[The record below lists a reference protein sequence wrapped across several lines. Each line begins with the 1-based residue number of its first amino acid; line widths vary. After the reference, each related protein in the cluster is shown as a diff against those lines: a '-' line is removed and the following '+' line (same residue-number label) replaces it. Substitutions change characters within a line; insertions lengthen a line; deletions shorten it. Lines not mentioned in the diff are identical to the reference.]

1 MIAAWALVVLP
12 LLPQDE
18 PDPRLGAQVVQV
30 RAAAFTRGASRRS
43 EVLRKALYGEEV
55 AVTAVEGRFSK
66 VTLDGAAAYIPT
78 AALVAKEKFV
88 PAPENEEEK
97 MRLKA
102 QAYEAGR
109 FDPETEKAY
118 RKEKGPALDAAFKDV
133 DALER
138 RPAYKGDRALLER
151 RLEQF
156 RRDGKLGEFS
166 SVR

>member
-12 LLPQDE
+12 LLPQDA

-30 RAAAFTRGASRRS
+30 RQASFFKGPSRPS
-43 EVLRKALYGEEV
+43 GVLRKALYGEEV
-55 AVTAVEGRFSK
+55 AVTGVEGRFSK
-66 VTLDGAAAYIPT
+66 VTLDGGAAYIPT
-78 AALVAKEKFV
+78 AALVAKDKFV

-118 RKEKGPALDAAFKDV
+118 RQEKGPALDAAYKEL
-133 DALER
+133 DALEG
-138 RPAYKGDRALLER
+138 RPPYKGDRAGLEGK
-151 RLEQF
+151 LEQF

-166 SVR
+166 TVK